1 MKKVSEITKASG
13 PMERANRQRRL
24 RRPRFAAFLSLAVS
38 AMICSLVVLA
48 GQTAVPQIT
57 RAPGT
62 ILPVGAYPQIETM
75 PGGIVRAV
83 HVFDGQLVE
92 AGDLLVEL
100 DHPDLTRE
108 RAVLSDQLAG
118 VRRDVNTAAAILA
131 ILDREAL
138 PSRSEIAALSSKGL
152 VAAAARLELYS
163 ESQRI
168 QDASISRQ
176 EGTLDI
182 LTQAA
187 QLAQERVQK
196 KEGILERYAQLRAR
210 GLKSLSDFLEE
221 EDEVE
226 AVRAAASDARVRVA
240 EAQSALMLARAAKA
254 EETLT
259 LRDELLTRKSE
270 LEQKQSELSV
280 SLEGVTSKLSALR
293 ISAPARGVVQ
303 AVAFPN
309 PGEVIAPGE
318 VIFEILPVHQTLVVE
333 ARIANSEVGHV
344 AADQPVSVS
353 VDTFDARRFG
363 KVDGRLQSIYPVPM
377 TDEQT
382 GETYFRAAF
391 ELSEDRIGAGNWE
404 RPLQA
409 GMTVVAEMTT
419 GEQTLLAYL
428 LKPVQMTM
436 ERAFNER

>member
-1 MKKVSEITKASG
+1 M
-13 PMERANRQRRL
+13 

-38 AMICSLVVLA
+38 AMVGCLVVLA
-48 GQTAVPQIT
+48 GQTTVPQVT

-83 HVFDGQLVE
+83 HVRDGQLVE

-100 DHPDLTRE
+100 HHPDLTRE
-108 RAVLSDQLAG
+108 RDVTSGQLAAVQRDLATASAVLA
-118 VRRDVNTAAAILA
+118 V
-131 ILDREAL
+131 LDREAV
-138 PSRSEIAALSSKGL
+138 PDKAEIDALKGKGL
-152 VAAAARLELYS
+152 ISAAARLDLYA
-163 ESQRI
+163 EGQRI
-168 QDASISRQ
+168 QLATIKQQ

-182 LTQAA
+182 LTRATQFAQA
-187 QLAQERVQK
+187 RVRK
-196 KEGILERYAQLRAR
+196 KEEILERYAQLRTQ

-221 EDEVE
+221 EDEVD
-226 AVRAAASDARVRVA
+226 AVRAAASDARVRLA
-240 EAQSALMLARAAKA
+240 EAQSALMLARAAKV
-254 EETLT
+254 EETLA
-259 LRDELLTRKSE
+259 LRDEVLTRWAE
-270 LEQKQSELSV
+270 LEQKRVELEI
-280 SLEGVTSKLSALR
+280 SLDVVNSKLSALR
-293 ISAPARGVVQ
+293 ISAPARGIIQ
-303 AVAFPN
+303 AITYPN

-318 VIFEILPVHQTLVVE
+318 VIFEILPTRRALVVE

-344 AADQPVSVS
+344 ELEQPVSVS

-363 KVDGRLQSIYPVPM
+363 KVEGRLQSIYPVPL

-382 GETYFRAAF
+382 GETYFRASFKLTEAKV
-391 ELSEDRIGAGNWE
+391 GTGPWE

-419 GEQTLLAYL
+419 GEQTLLSYL

-436 ERAFNER
+436 ERAFRER

>member
-1 MKKVSEITKASG
+1 MNVDSKKTRVSG
-13 PMERANRQRRL
+13 PMERANRKRQL

-38 AMICSLVVLA
+38 AMIGSLVVLA
-48 GQTAVPQIT
+48 GQTGVPQIT

-62 ILPVGAYPQIETM
+62 ILPIGAYPQIETM

-83 HVFDGQLVE
+83 HVRDGQLVE

-100 DHPDLTRE
+100 DHPDLSRE
-108 RAVLSDQLAG
+108 RSVLSGQLAG
-118 VRRDVNTAAAILA
+118 VRRDTDTATAILA
-131 ILDREAL
+131 ILDRESL
-138 PSRSEIAALSSKGL
+138 PSRPEIAALSGKGL
-152 VAAAARLELYS
+152 VAAAARLELYA

-168 QDASISRQ
+168 QGASIVQQ
-176 EGTLDI
+176 EETLNI

-187 QLAQERVQK
+187 QFAQDRVQK
-196 KEGILERYAQLRAR
+196 KEEILERYAQLRAR

-221 EDEVE
+221 EDEVD

-240 EAQSALMLARAAKA
+240 EAQSALMLARASKA
-254 EETLT
+254 EETLA
-259 LRDELLTRKSE
+259 LRDELLTRMSE

-280 SLEGVTSKLSALR
+280 SLDTVTSKLAALR
-293 ISAPARGVVQ
+293 ITAPARGVVQ
-303 AVAFPN
+303 AVTFPN

-318 VIFEILPVHQTLVVE
+318 VIFEILPTHQTLVVE

-344 AADQPVSVS
+344 DADQPVSVS

-363 KVDGRLQSIYPVPM
+363 KVEGRLQSIYPVPM

-391 ELSEDRIGAGNWE
+391 ELSEDRIGAGTWE